1 MIRFESVTKAYP
13 DGTVAVDGL
22 DLEAPTGRLTI
33 LVGRRRPGSIFA
45 ANASTASATPRC
57 GCGKLAI

>member
-22 DLEAPTGRLTI
+22 DLEAPTGAITV
-33 LVGRRRPGSIFA
+33 LVGPSRLRQDDVA
-45 ANASTASATPRC
+45 CAWST
-57 GCGKLAI
+57 G